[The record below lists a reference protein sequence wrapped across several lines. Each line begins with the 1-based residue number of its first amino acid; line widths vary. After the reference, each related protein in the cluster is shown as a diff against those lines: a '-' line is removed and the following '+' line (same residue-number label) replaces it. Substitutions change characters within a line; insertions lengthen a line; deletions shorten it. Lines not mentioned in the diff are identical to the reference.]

1 MSKKL
6 VIAEK
11 PSVAQM
17 IAKVLQAGRKEQG
30 FFEGEDYI
38 VTWCYGHLL
47 KIKEDKSFAKWTLED
62 LPIIPETWEYEPT
75 EEEASQKQL
84 QIIYDL
90 INRKDVS
97 SLVCATDAGRE
108 GELIFR
114 LVYNTSGTKKKAER
128 LWISSL
134 EESTIKEGFK
144 NLKDDKDYDN
154 LYESALS
161 RSHADWIVGV
171 NATRYYTLG
180 YSDDK
185 APMSV
190 GRVQTPTLNM
200 IVKRQEEIDNFKK
213 EKRWAIVKNFGS
225 WKLESEKF
233 SDQETAE
240 KTYESVNNKPVEIIS
255 VEREKKRNNP
265 PLLYSLTTLQQDA
278 NRYFGLSAHDT
289 LAQMQSLYEKR
300 ILSYPRTDSN
310 FITSDMEHTFT
321 NLVYRLKDK
330 FLPSLKI
337 TWIKRLVNDD
347 KVSDHYAVIL
357 TNQALKDLSF
367 SGCSNDEKKILKLVI
382 SRMLSAV
389 SPAYEY
395 EETKVSGKTC
405 NVVFKGSGREEIVG
419 GWRETER
426 ILYNKPEFDTNIF
439 PNGIKEGDTYSP
451 SSTTLEGRDSKPP
464 VPYTE
469 NTLLGAMDR
478 AGAEDMPEDAER
490 KGIGTS
496 ATRAGIIE
504 RLLAVGYIV
513 RRKIREG
520 SKNSYLFPT
529 EKGKRI
535 IEIVSPQ
542 LKDVKL
548 TAAWEWRLKD
558 IEKGKE
564 KHDNFISD
572 ISAEIGDTMVIDE
585 ELLEHERERS
595 NIILGHCPVCN
606 APVVEKGLF
615 AKCSNGE
622 CGLML
627 FKNNNALNG
636 HVLSLSE
643 MKDLF
648 HGKKVLMTL
657 KSKTKNKEYEA
668 LISLKKEEREGSKYY
683 SFDFEF
689 PPKNNKSSRAR
700 NTAKDSGSDNEKQD

>member
-1 MSKKL
+1 
-6 VIAEK
+6 
-11 PSVAQM
+11 M
-17 IAKVLQAGRKEQG
+17 IAKVLQTGRKEQV
-30 FFEGEDYI
+30 FFEGSDYI

-233 SDQETAE
+233 SDKETAE
-240 KTYESVNNKPVEIIS
+240 KTYESVNNKPVGIIS

-310 FITSDMEHTFT
+310 FILNSILLTME
-321 NLVYRLKDK
+321 K
-330 FLPSLKI
+330 
-337 TWIKRLVNDD
+337 
-347 KVSDHYAVIL
+347 
-357 TNQALKDLSF
+357 
-367 SGCSNDEKKILKLVI
+367 
-382 SRMLSAV
+382 
-389 SPAYEY
+389 
-395 EETKVSGKTC
+395 
-405 NVVFKGSGREEIVG
+405 
-419 GWRETER
+419 
-426 ILYNKPEFDTNIF
+426 
-439 PNGIKEGDTYSP
+439 
-451 SSTTLEGRDSKPP
+451 
-464 VPYTE
+464 
-469 NTLLGAMDR
+469 
-478 AGAEDMPEDAER
+478 
-490 KGIGTS
+490 
-496 ATRAGIIE
+496 
-504 RLLAVGYIV
+504 
-513 RRKIREG
+513 
-520 SKNSYLFPT
+520 
-529 EKGKRI
+529 
-535 IEIVSPQ
+535 
-542 LKDVKL
+542 
-548 TAAWEWRLKD
+548 
-558 IEKGKE
+558 
-564 KHDNFISD
+564 
-572 ISAEIGDTMVIDE
+572 
-585 ELLEHERERS
+585 
-595 NIILGHCPVCN
+595 
-606 APVVEKGLF
+606 
-615 AKCSNGE
+615 
-622 CGLML
+622 
-627 FKNNNALNG
+627 
-636 HVLSLSE
+636 
-643 MKDLF
+643 
-648 HGKKVLMTL
+648 
-657 KSKTKNKEYEA
+657 
-668 LISLKKEEREGSKYY
+668 
-683 SFDFEF
+683 
-689 PPKNNKSSRAR
+689 
-700 NTAKDSGSDNEKQD
+700 